1 MLRTYLYTIIRKRN
15 AAQLKWRVH
24 LSNHDRR
31 TKVLVTLCKKLLRD
45 TTYLLRVALNLDAWD
60 EKSDIYN
67 LGNSERTAP
76 TVFFIG
82 DSQAEFLS
90 RGNQKKTRHICAHIG
105 PVTLMKCGLF
115 GEPGDVLGEKISE
128 ILRFIT
134 RENVG
139 SAHIAISLGTIDV
152 KTFIYLLKSSGTIKD
167 DDDLRQRYRTI
178 IEKVSKYLTTVI
190 RNNHNV
196 KSCGL
201 IEIMPPNILPY
212 STPNKKD
219 AFKYL
224 RSQFDVN
231 PVMGSLDDRLRW
243 TKILNEEY
251 EAAAK
256 ASDGHLKFI
265 SVMDSIRLV
274 SNTNVLDHTLSYDGI
289 HLSNK
294 KVLTSFGGK
303 IYKYFS

>member
-1 MLRTYLYTIIRKRN
+1 M
-15 AAQLKWRVH
+15 
-24 LSNHDRR
+24 
-31 TKVLVTLCKKLLRD
+31 
-45 TTYLLRVALNLDAWD
+45 
-60 EKSDIYN
+60 
-67 LGNSERTAP
+67 
-76 TVFFIG
+76 
-82 DSQAEFLS
+82 
-90 RGNQKKTRHICAHIG
+90 
-105 PVTLMKCGLF
+105 
-115 GEPGDVLGEKISE
+115 
-128 ILRFIT
+128 
-134 RENVG
+134 
-139 SAHIAISLGTIDV
+139 
-152 KTFIYLLKSSGTIKD
+152 
-167 DDDLRQRYRTI
+167 RQRYRII
-178 IEKVSKYLTTVI
+178 IEKVSKYLLGVI

-231 PVMGSLDDRLRW
+231 PVMGTLEDRLRW

-265 SVMDSIRLV
+265 SITDSIRLV

-294 KVLTSFGGK
+294 QVLNSFGGSV
-303 IYKYFS
+303 YKYFS